1 MGSKC
6 STLQIGGKVHISG
19 NGNSPLII
27 NGITYNISSLFN
39 TVHEIQH
46 NTDILEYQKH
56 FEEFDRTLREVTNVL
71 PKNNY
76 EWLYLAQPLEYVQ
89 HIYNLFQ
96 ASPHLVSLLISK
108 MIDNNYASLCVSIL
122 KLNIGDPH
130 QYSETWQYINCMLN
144 GLCCYTAVSVTL
156 CSAVVD
162 TKMIPVLISA
172 ISQKS
177 YLEDLDRNTPV
188 MLLFQL
194 ASRMF
199 HNIAQV
205 EMLKHNLDKYNCC
218 EILLNVIS
226 NTNNRLLRAINLLT
240 VARILKNGTY
250 KVTFTI
256 DDSSMLFRLYYE
268 SIQSKEH
275 AAHGLKQEHIL
286 NGFYAIGRLDCLYH
300 DY

>member
-1 MGSKC
+1 MRSKC

-39 TVHEIQH
+39 TV
-46 NTDILEYQKH
+46 
-56 FEEFDRTLREVTNVL
+56 
-71 PKNNY
+71 
-76 EWLYLAQPLEYVQ
+76 
-89 HIYNLFQ
+89 
-96 ASPHLVSLLISK
+96 
-108 MIDNNYASLCVSIL
+108 
-122 KLNIGDPH
+122 
-130 QYSETWQYINCMLN
+130 
-144 GLCCYTAVSVTL
+144 
-156 CSAVVD
+156 AVVD
-162 TKMIPVLISA
+162 AGIIPVLVSA
-172 ISQKS
+172 LSQKS
-177 YLEDLDRNTPV
+177 YLKDLDRSTPV

-194 ASRMF
+194 SSRIF

-205 EMLKHNLDKYNCC
+205 EMLQHNLDKYNCY

-226 NTNNRLLRAINLLT
+226 NANNGLLRAISLLT
-240 VARILKNGTY
+240 VARILRDGTY
-250 KVTFTI
+250 KSTFTI

>member
-39 TVHEIQH
+39 TVVSMTMRQYRSEL
-46 NTDILEYQKH
+46 IL
-56 FEEFDRTLREVTNVL
+56 
-71 PKNNY
+71 
-76 EWLYLAQPLEYVQ
+76 VQ
-89 HIYNLFQ
+89 FISAF
-96 ASPHLVSLLISK
+96 VVLISVLLTVRFLISRFPVDK
-108 MIDNNYASLCVSIL
+108 GLCVSIL

-144 GLCCYTAVSVTL
+144 DLYCYTAVSATL
-156 CSAVVD
+156 CSAGVSAETV
-162 TKMIPVLISA
+162 PVLISA
-172 ISQKS
+172 LSEKS
-177 YLEDLDRNTPV
+177 YLEDSDRNTPV

-194 ASRMF
+194 GSRMF

-218 EILLNVIS
+218 EIFRNVIS

-240 VARILKNGTY
+240 VARILKDGTY

-268 SIQSKEH
+268 SIKSKEH